1 MKRIIN
7 RSITVLFA
15 LIFLYA
21 TGHLL
26 WIGYDSYQN
35 KQTLLD
41 AKELYSQ
48 PREARQSEAEVVG
61 ENPFDSLHAV
71 NEHIVGW
78 LSIAGTAIE
87 YPVMRA
93 DDNDYY
99 LNRNYKD
106 ERNRAGSI
114 FMDYRN
120 RSIEESQHTILYG
133 HHMRDG
139 TMFHD
144 LEQFADETFFSQ
156 TNDHFFDIEESQY
169 NIEIFS
175 AYYTT
180 TDFYY
185 IETDFANDKAYGSFL
200 EDIKERSIHSSSI
213 EVTNNDRIITF
224 STCDDGAGQDGRF
237 VVHGKLVEVN
247 S

>member
-1 MKRIIN
+1 MKRIMN
-7 RSITVLFA
+7 RSITVCFA

-21 TGHLL
+21 SGHLL

-41 AKELYSQ
+41 AKELYTQ
-48 PREARQSEAEVVG
+48 PREARQSEAEVVD
-61 ENPFDSLHAV
+61 EDPFDSLHAV
-71 NEHIVGW
+71 NEQIVGW

-87 YPVMRA
+87 YPVMQA
-93 DDNDYY
+93 NDNDFY
-99 LNRNYKD
+99 LNRNYKN
-106 ERNRAGSI
+106 ERTRAGSI

-120 RSIEESQHTILYG
+120 HATEETQHTILYG

-144 LEQFADETFFSQ
+144 LEKFADEAFFSQ
-156 TNDHFFDIEESQY
+156 TQDHYFDTAESQY

-185 IETDFANDKAYGSFL
+185 IETDFANDEAYGSFL
-200 EDIKERSIHSSSI
+200 EDIKERSMHGSSI
-213 EVTNNDRIITF
+213 NVTSNDRVITF
-224 STCDDGAGQDGRF
+224 STCDDGAGHDGRF

-247 S
+247 G